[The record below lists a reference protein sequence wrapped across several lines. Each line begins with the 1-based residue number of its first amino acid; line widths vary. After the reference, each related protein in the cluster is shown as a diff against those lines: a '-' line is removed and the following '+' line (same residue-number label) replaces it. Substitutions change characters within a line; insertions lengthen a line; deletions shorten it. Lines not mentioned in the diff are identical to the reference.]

1 MLRTLITAAVTT
13 ALALTLAGCGGAD
26 AGTDAA
32 ADPSPQS
39 SASAP
44 ADGQPAESA
53 DDEAAVAT
61 KTACDTAVP
70 VAEETASTIEAY
82 FAEFIAAIAEGGTD
96 AETADAE
103 FRAKFTDLSAM
114 LESLAADPVDADVQ
128 QALTEASEF
137 AAQIVDPDD
146 NTPMGQVEARLAEL
160 AEKLK
165 TACA

>member
-1 MLRTLITAAVTT
+1 MRRTLITAAAAT
-13 ALALTLAGCGGAD
+13 ALAFTLAGCGGGD
-26 AGTDAA
+26 SDVDPTAGQTSPPAA
-32 ADPSPQS
+32 T
-39 SASAP
+39 ASA
-44 ADGQPAESA
+44 DAESA
-53 DDEAAVAT
+53 GSAEDGAAAAT
-61 KTACDTAVP
+61 KEACDTAVP

-82 FAEFIAAIAEGGTD
+82 FAEFIAAVAEGGTD
-96 AETADAE
+96 AETAYAE

-146 NTPMGQVEARLAEL
+146 NTPMGQVEGRLAEL